1 MMYSSVIGSREAIST
16 VETQRASLL
25 ELRFEKSIDG
35 RSFIAHQYASYPY
48 HICRAQYFDADPA
61 GMATLYLQS
70 CSGGL
75 FENDQLKFKVI
86 AGTGTAVHLTSQA
99 STIVHSA
106 RGAGK
111 ASHCGT
117 IIALPDS
124 LVEYLPEP
132 TILFPDSHLETRL
145 DLQLGQNASVMVCDS
160 FLLHDPLGKGAVPA
174 LLDASLNATLA
185 DGTIIARDRMRI
197 ERDTWHSSQHGAL
210 GEWKCQGIILVFT
223 NLAPSNILCR
233 EIRNAISGMG
243 NLYAGVTT
251 LSQARGICARFLSC
265 EAVPLKA
272 AMTAAWKTARKLLC
286 GLEPAVRRK

>member
-1 MMYSSVIGSREAIST
+1 MMYSSVTDSREAISA
-16 VETQRASLL
+16 VETGRASLL
-25 ELRFEKSIDG
+25 ELRFEKSLDG

-75 FENDQLKFKVI
+75 FENDQLKFKMV
-86 AGTGTAVHLTSQA
+86 AGAGTAVHLTSQA

-145 DLQLGQNASVMVCDS
+145 DLQLGQNASIMVCDC
-160 FLLHDPLGKGAVPA
+160 FLLHDPLVKGAAPA

-185 DGTIIARDRMRI
+185 DGMIIARDRMRI
-197 ERDTWHSSQHGAL
+197 EGDTWHASQPGAF
-210 GEWKCQGIILVFT
+210 GEWTCQGIVLVFT
-223 NLAPSNILCR
+223 GLVPSNLLCS
-233 EIRNAISGMG
+233 EIRNAISAMDD
-243 NLYAGVTT
+243 LYAGVTT
-251 LSQARGICARFLSC
+251 LSQSRGICARFLSH
-265 EAVPLKA
+265 EAVSLKA
-272 AMTAAWKTARKLLC
+272 AMTAAWKATRKLLC